1 MPEPAA
7 IGYQGTKARNVMDEH
22 SLWHLARHSPRLLGR
37 FLAMA
42 WQADRCAVIVLLV
55 AEVVG
60 GAASGVLLAMT
71 AQAMAPLVGT
81 GTVAH
86 RVHEAMP
93 YLIGA
98 GVSAAVSRGSHA
110 FGQWA
115 EDRLRPQ
122 LLTAADQSLL
132 DAVLRVRL
140 EVYQNPEFTQDQ
152 ERAEAGVVRS
162 ERLVTEIQ
170 VFLGSLIRL
179 VAAGGVLAG
188 LHPLMLGV
196 LLLAVVP
203 SGVGAVLRAR
213 IEYRTSLTV
222 TAGRTIKS
230 MMRGYATSKWVGDE
244 VRGNSMGPYLRFWYA
259 RISASVDEKILAE
272 TPKQLRV
279 DLLSYATSGL
289 CLAGAYGALGWLTVT
304 GRVSLA
310 VSATVIVAVRQ
321 ALASIRDLLAY
332 TIGLFRHCLY
342 LADWEKFIDNSR
354 TQAPRTTGPVV
365 PEAVETVRAEKVS
378 YWYPNKTAPAV
389 DDVSLTFNR
398 GEVVAIVG
406 ENGSGKSTLIRLL
419 LGLYTTEKGTVTW
432 DGIDLRDADQVALRD
447 RTGVVTQAFCSWPLS
462 VRENVTLGQ
471 PRTHDDVPVWE
482 ALNQVG
488 MVEAIEEL
496 PNRLDTLLARELY
509 GGVLLSGGQW
519 QRIACARAMYRQPA
533 LLVMDEPTSM
543 MDARGEHQIFTELK
557 KMAQGRITIVVT
569 HRLENTKIADR
580 IVVMEHGKVIEH
592 GTFGQLATAGGLFQ
606 ELYELSQDR

>member
-1 MPEPAA
+1 ELGRRA
-7 IGYQGTKARNVMDEH
+7 
-22 SLWHLARHSPRLLGR
+22 PRLLSR

-42 WQADRCAVIVLLV
+42 WRVDRRAVLV
-55 AEVVG
+55 MLIAELIS
-60 GAASGVLLAMT
+60 GAGSAVLLAMT
-71 AQAMAPLVGT
+71 AKAMAPLVGT
-81 GTVAH
+81 GTVSH
-86 RVHEAMP
+86 RVHEALP

-98 GVSAAVSRGSHA
+98 GVGAAISRGSHA

-122 LLTAADQSLL
+122 LLTAADQTMI
-132 DAVLRVRL
+132 DAVLRVHL
-140 EVYQNPEFTQDQ
+140 EAYQDPEFSQEQ
-152 ERAEAGVVRS
+152 ERAEAGVVRC
-162 ERLVTEIQ
+162 ERLVTEMQ
-170 VFLGSLIRL
+170 VFLGSMVRL
-179 VAAGGVLAG
+179 LAAGGVLAG
-188 LHPLMLGV
+188 LHPLMLAV

-213 IEYRTSLTV
+213 IEYRTGLTV

-230 MMRGYATSKWVGDE
+230 MMRGYAASKWVGEE
-244 VRGNSMGPYLRFWYA
+244 VRGNAMGPYLSFWYA
-259 RISASVDEKILAE
+259 RISASIDEKILAE
-272 TPKQLRV
+272 TPRQLRV
-279 DLLSYATSGL
+279 DLTSYAASGL
-289 CLAGAYGALGWLTVT
+289 CLAGAYGVLGWLTVS

-321 ALASIRDLLAY
+321 ALASIRDLLTY

-342 LADWEKFIDNSR
+342 LADWERFIDSSH
-354 TQAPRTTGPVV
+354 TKAPKSTGPVV
-365 PEAVETVRAEKVS
+365 PEVVETVKAERVS

-389 DDVSLTFNR
+389 DDVTMTFHR

-406 ENGSGKSTLIRLL
+406 ENGSGKSTFIRLL
-419 LGLYTTEKGTVTW
+419 LGLYAAEKGTVTW
-432 DGIDLRDADQVALRD
+432 DGIDLRDADQVALRE
-447 RTGVVTQAFCSWPLS
+447 RTAVVTQSFCSWPLS

-471 PRTHDDVPVWE
+471 PRTHDDTPVWE
-482 ALNQVG
+482 ALERVG

-496 PNRLDTLLARELY
+496 PGQLDTLLARELW

-533 LLVMDEPTSM
+533 FLVMDEPTSM

-557 KMAQGRITIVVT
+557 KTARDRITIVVT
-569 HRLENTKIADR
+569 HRLDNTRIADR
-580 IVVMEHGKVIEH
+580 IVVMEHGRVTEH
-592 GTFGQLATAGGLFQ
+592 GTFDQLVNAGGLFQ